1 MLDVLLFGFLRGAV
15 FAMAAFGFSLV
26 LGVLGIVNLAHGV
39 FIVLGAVLTYL
50 LYDEGLPLVIAALM
64 AALTT
69 GLLGV
74 LIQRLFIARVFD
86 MHPLMVLVQT
96 FGIAIIISEIANLIF
111 GTSERLVRVDIPGVP
126 NVGLGSLVVP
136 TYELIV
142 FAIALASAG
151 LLAALL
157 RYTEFGKAVRACRDS
172 LESAALVGI
181 NVPRVFM
188 LTMGICGLWAGLAG
202 ALILGLRPTAPHMH
216 FMWTVDA
223 FLIVI
228 IGGLGS
234 ISGALIGGFIYGVLN
249 FAAYYYWPSV
259 APAVIFG
266 TLIAVLMLRPQG
278 LFGLGQVARK

>member
-1 MLDVLLFGFLRGAV
+1 
-15 FAMAAFGFSLV
+15 MAAFGFSLV

-39 FIVLGAVLTYL
+39 FIVLGAVLTYAF
-50 LYDEGLPLVIAALM
+50 YNEGLPLIIAALI
-64 AALTT
+64 AAMTT

-86 MHPLMVLVQT
+86 MHPLMKRVGQMKVPQ
-96 FGIAIIISEIANLIF
+96 IANIVF
-111 GTSERLVRVDIPGVP
+111 GTSERLLRVGVP
-126 NVGLGSLVVP
+126 GLPIIELGSLFVP

-157 RYTEFGKAVRACRDS
+157 RYTQFGKAVRACRDN
-172 LESAALVGI
+172 LASATLVGI
-181 NVPRVFM
+181 NTPRIFT
-188 LTMGICGLWAGLAG
+188 LTMGLCGLWAGLAG

-278 LFGLGQVARK
+278 LFGLGQVVRK

>member
-111 GTSERLVRVDIPGVP
+111 GTSERLVRVDIPGLP
-126 NVGLGSLVVP
+126 TVGLGSLVVP

-234 ISGALIGGFIYGVLN
+234 ISGALIGGFVYGVLN

-278 LFGLGQVARK
+278 LFGLGQVIRK

>member
-1 MLDVLLFGFLRGAV
+1 
-15 FAMAAFGFSLV
+15 MAAFGFSLV

-39 FIVLGAVLTYL
+39 FIVLGAVLTYA
-50 LYDEGLPLVIAALM
+50 LYNEGLPLIIAALI
-64 AALTT
+64 AAMTT

-96 FGIAIIISEIANLIF
+96 FGIAIVISEIANIVF
-111 GTSERLVRVDIPGVP
+111 GTSERLLRVDVPGLP
-126 NVGLGSLVVP
+126 IIELGSLFVP

-157 RYTEFGKAVRACRDS
+157 RYTQFGKAVRACRDD
-172 LESAALVGI
+172 LASATLVGI
-181 NVPRVFM
+181 NTPRIFT
-188 LTMGICGLWAGLAG
+188 LTMGLCGLWAGLAG

-278 LFGLGQVARK
+278 LFGLGQVVRK

>member
-1 MLDVLLFGFLRGAV
+1 
-15 FAMAAFGFSLV
+15 MAAFGFSLV

-39 FIVLGAVLTYL
+39 FIVLGAVLTYA
-50 LYDEGLPLVIAALM
+50 LYNEGLPLIIAALI
-64 AALTT
+64 AAMTT

-96 FGIAIIISEIANLIF
+96 FGIAIVISEIANIVF
-111 GTSERLVRVDIPGVP
+111 GTSERLLRVDVPGLP
-126 NVGLGSLVVP
+126 IIELGNLFVP

-157 RYTEFGKAVRACRDS
+157 RYTQFGKAVRACRDD
-172 LESAALVGI
+172 LASATLVGI
-181 NVPRVFM
+181 NTPRIFT
-188 LTMGICGLWAGLAG
+188 LTMGLCGLWAGLAG

-278 LFGLGQVARK
+278 LFGLGQVVRK